1 MQLIFIVTP
10 NLSWTRDSAKKV
22 AGYLYNVAEIEED
35 ESGDRRRMEHGEEQ
49 GEKEVEEHV
58 MMGDQQRQEAGI
70 PDRLRGG
77 DIG

>member
-1 MQLIFIVTP
+1 MQFIFIVTP

-22 AGYLYNVAEIEED
+22 AGYLYNVAEFEED
-35 ESGDRRRMEHGEEQ
+35 DTEERRMEHGEEQ